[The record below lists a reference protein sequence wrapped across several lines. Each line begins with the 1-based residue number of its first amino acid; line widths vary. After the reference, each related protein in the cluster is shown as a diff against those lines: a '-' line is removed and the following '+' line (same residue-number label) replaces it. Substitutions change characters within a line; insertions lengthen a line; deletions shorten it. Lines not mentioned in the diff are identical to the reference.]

1 MTDRPDTGT
10 MHVTEDLNRWSTHL
24 AKLATDYR
32 MEQRSWTLPEAR
44 DRLGRMAADVS
55 DASQRAAL
63 EATRGDY
70 WSRLD
75 ALHRAEGFAAAAEL
89 TLARWWQQG
98 ELWNHHS
105 ARPIP
110 ASVQR
115 FLEAQGVG
123 L

>member
-10 MHVTEDLNRWSTHL
+10 MNVREDLNRWAQYL
-24 AKLATDYR
+24 ANLASDYR
-32 MEQRSWTLPEAR
+32 MEQRSWSLPEAR
-44 DRLGRMAADVS
+44 DRLGRMAADVL
-55 DASQRAAL
+55 DQSQLAAL

-70 WSRLD
+70 WSQLD
-75 ALHRAEGFAAAAEL
+75 ALNRAEGYAAAAQL

-98 ELWNHHS
+98 ELWNNHRI
-105 ARPIP
+105 RPMP
-110 ASVQR
+110 ASVAR